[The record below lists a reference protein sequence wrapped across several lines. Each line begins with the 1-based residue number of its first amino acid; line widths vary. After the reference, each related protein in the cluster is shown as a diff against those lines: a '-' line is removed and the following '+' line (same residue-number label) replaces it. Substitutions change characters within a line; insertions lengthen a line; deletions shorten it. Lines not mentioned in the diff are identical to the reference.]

1 MANLNLDYSEISSG
15 CNEYLN
21 TSIRKLNGI
30 ISDFEQLY
38 ISFGCNKREEIIR
51 IKRGII
57 KQRDK
62 LENIKSWIVN
72 SSRDFSSSC
81 EEGASRIARLPN
93 VKFGKRR

>member
-1 MANLNLDYSEISSG
+1 MLLLVMYFMI
-15 CNEYLN
+15 N
-21 TSIRKLNGI
+21 TLLLLFQLF
-30 ISDFEQLY
+30 DFEQLY